1 MDRKAFVKTTGIG
14 LGVSLIPGIAPG
26 KSETK
31 EYPSTDTISERD
43 LWVLGHKITL
53 YKETSGNFD
62 LAMGVTPP
70 NVPGPPPH
78 HHETYSELFWVL
90 EGNME
95 FTVAEKTVEVNP
107 GDMVDI
113 PKNTIH
119 TFSNT
124 GDKPCKWFNIHS
136 PKGFSAFFETFG
148 VKATESDAVQKSLDE
163 KIIAQVMQQA
173 LEFDMI
179 IVK

>member
-14 LGVSLIPGIAPG
+14 IGASLIPGFAPG
-26 KSETK
+26 KSEAS
-31 EYPSTDTISERD
+31 EYLSTDTINEHD

-62 LAMGVTPP
+62 LAIGVTPP

-78 HHETYSELFWVL
+78 HHETYDEIFLVL
-90 EGNME
+90 EGEMA
-95 FTVAEKTVEVNP
+95 FTVAEKVIKTHP
-107 GDMVDI
+107 GAMVDI

-119 TFSNT
+119 TFSNI
-124 GDKPCKWFNIHS
+124 GNKPCKWFNVHS
-136 PKGFSAFFETFG
+136 PKGFSTFFETFG
-148 VKATESDAVQKSLDE
+148 IKATESDALQKSVDE
-163 KIIAQVMQQA
+163 NIIAQVIQKSP
-173 LEFDMI
+173 EFDMI